1 MKNVS
6 FLFSMVTLAVLAACS
21 SDPASVA
28 SDSTQVEDSTNV
40 TASGFCLKLI
50 CPTVKPGSLDTSF
63 GQLYLTRPGTGKVT
77 TDFQESPDFVTA
89 MAFQNDGKIV
99 ATGRVNAGLQSG
111 VARYNRNGSLDS
123 TFGTAGKATTKYKMD
138 MYALGVQSDGKI
150 VLAGQS
156 TVYVD
161 GSPTYRF
168 ALVRL
173 NPNGSEDATFG
184 SGVAGQGV
192 VETSLGTGHY
202 AAYSLVIQADG
213 KIVVAGSGDQFIAV
227 RYNPNGSLDNTFGAG
242 GIVRTTTYPGHTS
255 RATSMV
261 LQSNG
266 KIVVAGF
273 DQPTD
278 SSTSDMVVVR
288 YNANGSLDTR
298 FDGDGI
304 ARVGF
309 VGYSSDYANAVK
321 MQSNGKIVLA
331 GYSNANGTNDFAV
344 ARLNSNGSRDTTF
357 GSNGILTTP
366 LGSAEDIAT
375 GLGIQRDGKIVVG
388 GSSNNSYDD
397 DFAVVRYNTDGSLD
411 STFGIVTTAFGYDN
425 DIANALGI
433 QTDGKIVL
441 AGRAESGN
449 VPFGDFALARYNP

>member
-1 MKNVS
+1 MKYVLTS
-6 FLFSMVTLAVLAACS
+6 LIVLAVLAGCS
-21 SDPASVA
+21 SDPSPVA
-28 SDSTQVEDSTNV
+28 SDPAQATDSTEV
-40 TASGFCLKLI
+40 TASGICLKVV

-63 GQLYLTRPGTGKVT
+63 GQLYITRPGTGKIT

-89 MAFQNDGKIV
+89 MAFQTDGKIL

-123 TFGTAGKATTKYKMD
+123 TFGTAGKVTTNFKQD

-156 TVYVD
+156 TVYV
-161 GSPTYRF
+161 GGGPTFRF
-168 ALVRL
+168 ALIRL
-173 NPNGSEDATFG
+173 NPNGSEDVTFG
-184 SGVAGQGV
+184 SGVAGPGV
-192 VETSLGTGHY
+192 VETSLGTGRY
-202 AAYSLVIQADG
+202 AAYSLMIQPDG

-227 RYNPNGSLDNTFGAG
+227 RYNPNGSLDNTFGTG

-255 RATSMV
+255 RATSMA

-278 SSTSDMVVVR
+278 SSTSDMAVVR

-321 MQSNGKIVLA
+321 IQSNGKIVLA

-344 ARLNSNGSRDTTF
+344 ARLNTNGSRDTTF

-375 GLGIQRDGKIVVG
+375 GLGIQSDGKIVVG

-397 DFAVVRYNTDGSLD
+397 DFAVVRYNTNGSLD
-411 STFGIVTTAFGYDN
+411 SSFGIVTTAFGYDN
-425 DIANALGI
+425 DNANAMGI

-441 AGRAESGN
+441 AGGMESGN
-449 VPFGDFALARYNP
+449 VNFTDFALARYNP